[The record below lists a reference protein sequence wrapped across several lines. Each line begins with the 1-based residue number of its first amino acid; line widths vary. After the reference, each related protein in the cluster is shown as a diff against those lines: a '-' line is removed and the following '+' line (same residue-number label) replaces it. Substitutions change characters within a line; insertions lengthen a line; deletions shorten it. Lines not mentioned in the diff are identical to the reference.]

1 MKNFNVLDDVPF
13 VHRSLLLVLCGL
25 TCCWGFVNNT
35 ILLVFA
41 SKIGFPLAVTACSIG
56 CDRRNSLKMIYYTLL
71 LVVVGCLF
79 FYFYNAAIDLS
90 VTKNF
95 HPSIIDLLLAIGL
108 GGALKTF
115 WNHRL
120 RINVIIMSAG
130 LASLLPACIM
140 TGYFI
145 ILNDVPGLTNSFALY
160 LEYVVGIVIGSMI
173 FTKELINEHD

>member
-1 MKNFNVLDDVPF
+1 MKNFDVLDDVPF

-56 CDRRNSLKMIYYTLL
+56 CDRNNSLKMIYYTLL
-71 LVVVGCLF
+71 LVVLGCVF
-79 FYFYNAAIDLS
+79 FYFYNVEIDTN
-90 VTKNF
+90 VIKNF
-95 HPSIIDLLLAIGL
+95 HPSIIDLLLAVGL

-115 WNHRL
+115 WDHKL

-145 ILNDVPGLTNSFALY
+145 SINDVVGLINSFTLY

-173 FTKELINEHD
+173 FTKKLNNEHN

>member
-1 MKNFNVLDDVPF
+1 MANFNVLDDVPF
-13 VHRSLLLVLCGL
+13 VHRSLLLTLCGL

-56 CDRRNSLKMIYYTLL
+56 VSYRNSFKMLYYTAL
-71 LVVVGCLF
+71 LVVLGWIF
-79 FYFYNAAIDLS
+79 FNFYNVEIDS
-90 VTKNF
+90 SIRKNF
-95 HPSIIDLLLAIGL
+95 QPSMIDFLLAVGL
-108 GGALKTF
+108 GGALRTF

-120 RINVIIMSAG
+120 RINVIVMSAG

-145 ILNDVPGLTNSFALY
+145 STHDVSGAINSFELY
-160 LEYVVGIVIGSMI
+160 LEYVLGITLGSMI
-173 FTKELINEHD
+173 FTKELINEHN